1 MKLHAAYKLL
11 FNEYPDVVNVE
22 QLCVMLGGISV
33 KTGYKLL
40 KSGAIKSFIVGRRYI
55 IPKIYILQYLEL
67 ADKADI

>member
-22 QLCVMLGGISV
+22 QMCVMLGGISV

-40 KSGAIKSFIVGRRYI
+40 QSGAIKSFIVGRRYR

-67 ADKADI
+67 TDKSDT